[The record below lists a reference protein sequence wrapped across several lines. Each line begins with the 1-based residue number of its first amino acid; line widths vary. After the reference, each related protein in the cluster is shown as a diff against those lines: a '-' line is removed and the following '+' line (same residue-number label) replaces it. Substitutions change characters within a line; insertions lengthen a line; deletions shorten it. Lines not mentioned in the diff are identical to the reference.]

1 MKAFDWAEFLR
12 SDSCLAIQDEKTR
25 QWFVTDQASSEHTYK
40 PGALIIREGELGD
53 SIFVI
58 GSGSAE
64 ALLSVNGEPEI
75 LLSVIQRGETFG
87 EMGFFERR
95 PRSAT
100 VRAREACVVLEVKGE
115 ALRSLADTH
124 PEIGLRLLLR
134 VSERLRRMNEQMLT
148 LHLKSVETANR
159 AKDEF
164 VAMLG
169 HELRNPLG
177 AIATAIHVLDA
188 RSGPDDTSASL
199 RGIIARQ
206 THHLSRLVEDL
217 LDVSKL
223 VSGKIV
229 LTTQPEYLRDV
240 VMRALT
246 SFHEAGKASRHV
258 ISVTGAGV
266 RVQADPTRLQQVVT
280 NLLDNAVKYTPP
292 DGRVDITVA
301 SDGPDAVLTVR
312 DTGVGIG
319 PDVLPRIFDLF
330 VQGSDTMARS
340 TGGLGIGLTIVKRL
354 VALHGGSVSASSP
367 GPKQG
372 SEFVVRLP
380 RIPEGLVE
388 AQPIAAEV
396 AASRARHILVIE
408 DNTDFREGIRLL
420 LESWGHRVEEASN
433 GAQGLETVRRERP
446 EIVLIDLGLPGVDG
460 YAVARALRSAP
471 GGEALLL
478 VAITGYGR
486 ASDRRQAQEA
496 GFDAHLTK
504 PVSPSD
510 LAAILLS
517 KGALTGALYAPGAS
531 GAVVSARGKVHALP
545 GALRREGTNGGRSRA
560 DSRP

>member
-1 MKAFDWAEFLR
+1 VKAFDWAEFLR

-25 QWFVTDQASSEHTYK
+25 RWLVSDQASSEHTYE
-40 PGALIIREGELGD
+40 PGALIIRKGEGGD

-58 GSGSAE
+58 GSGSVE
-64 ALLSVNGEPEI
+64 VLLSVNGEPEI

-115 ALRSLADTH
+115 ALRRLADTH

-134 VSERLRRMNEQMLT
+134 LSERLRRMNEQMHT
-148 LHLKSVETANR
+148 LHLNSVEAANR

-206 THHLSRLVEDL
+206 THQLSRLVDGL
-217 LDVSKL
+217 LEVSKL
-223 VSGKIV
+223 VSGQIV

-246 SFHEAGKASRHV
+246 SFHEEGKASRHV

-266 RVQADPTRLQQVVT
+266 RVQGDAARLQQVVT

-292 DGRVDITVA
+292 GGRVDIMVA
-301 SDGPDAVLTVR
+301 SEGSDAVLTVR
-312 DTGVGIG
+312 DTGVGIR

-340 TGGLGIGLTIVKRL
+340 AGGLGLGLTLVKQL

-367 GPKQG
+367 GPNQG

-380 RIPEGLVE
+380 RIPDGLV
-388 AQPIAAEV
+388 
-396 AASRARHILVIE
+396 
-408 DNTDFREGIRLL
+408 
-420 LESWGHRVEEASN
+420 
-433 GAQGLETVRRERP
+433 
-446 EIVLIDLGLPGVDG
+446 
-460 YAVARALRSAP
+460 
-471 GGEALLL
+471 
-478 VAITGYGR
+478 
-486 ASDRRQAQEA
+486 
-496 GFDAHLTK
+496 
-504 PVSPSD
+504 
-510 LAAILLS
+510 
-517 KGALTGALYAPGAS
+517 
-531 GAVVSARGKVHALP
+531 
-545 GALRREGTNGGRSRA
+545 
-560 DSRP
+560 

>member
-1 MKAFDWAEFLR
+1 VKAFDWAEFLR
-12 SDSCLAIQDEKTR
+12 LDSFFAIQDEKTR
-25 QWFVTDQASSEHTYK
+25 QWLVTDQASSEHTYK

-64 ALLSVNGEPEI
+64 ALLSVGGAPEI
-75 LLSVIQRGETFG
+75 LLAVLRQGETFG

-100 VRAREACVVLEVKGE
+100 VRAYEACVVLEVKGE
-115 ALRSLADTH
+115 ALRSLADAH
-124 PEIGLRLLLR
+124 PEIGFRLLLQ
-134 VSERLRRMNEQMLT
+134 VSERLRRNNEQILT
-148 LHLKSVETANR
+148 LHLRGVEAANR

-217 LDVSKL
+217 LDVSRL
-223 VSGKIV
+223 VSGKIA

-258 ISVTGAGV
+258 ISVTAAGV
-266 RVQADPTRLQQVVT
+266 RVQGDPTRLQQVVT

-292 DGRVDITVA
+292 EGRVDITVA
-301 SDGPDAVLTVR
+301 ADGPDAVLTVR
-312 DTGVGIG
+312 DTGIGIRR
-319 PDVLPRIFDLF
+319 DVLPRIFDLF
-330 VQGSDTMARS
+330 VQESDTVARS
-340 TGGLGIGLTIVKRL
+340 AGGLGLGLTIVKRL

-367 GPKQG
+367 GPNRG

-380 RIPEGLVE
+380 RIPDGLVE

-396 AASRARHILVIE
+396 ATSRARHILIIE
-408 DNTDFREGIRLL
+408 DNTDFREGLRLL
-420 LESWGHRVEEASN
+420 LESWGHRVEEASG
-433 GAQGLETVRRERP
+433 GAKGLELVRLKRP

-460 YAVARALRSAP
+460 YAVARALRSEP

-486 ASDRRQAQEA
+486 PSDRRRAQEA
-496 GFDAHLTK
+496 GFDAHMTK
-504 PVSPSD
+504 PVSPPE

-517 KGALTGALYAPGAS
+517 EGA
-531 GAVVSARGKVHALP
+531 
-545 GALRREGTNGGRSRA
+545 
-560 DSRP
+560 

>member
-12 SDSCLAIQDEKTR
+12 SDSFLAIQDEKTR
-25 QWFVTDQASSEHTYK
+25 QWLVTDQASSEHTYE
-40 PGALIIREGELGD
+40 PGALILREGELGD

-75 LLSVIQRGETFG
+75 SLSIMRRGETFG

-100 VRAREACVVLEVKGE
+100 VRAREACVVLEIKGE
-115 ALRSLADTH
+115 ALRRLADTH

-134 VSERLRRMNEQMLT
+134 VSERLRGMNEQMLT
-148 LHLKSVETANR
+148 LHLKSVEAANR

-177 AIATAIHVLDA
+177 AITTAIHVLDA

-206 THHLSRLVEDL
+206 TRHLSRLVEDL

-240 VMRALT
+240 VMRALA

-292 DGRVDITVA
+292 DGRVDITVT
-301 SDGPDAVLTVR
+301 SEGPDAVLTVR
-312 DTGVGIG
+312 DTGVGIR
-319 PDVLPRIFDLF
+319 PEVLPRIFDLF
-330 VQGSDTMARS
+330 VQGNEPFHTC
-340 TGGLGIGLTIVKRL
+340 
-354 VALHGGSVSASSP
+354 
-367 GPKQG
+367 
-372 SEFVVRLP
+372 P
-380 RIPEGLVE
+380 R
-388 AQPIAAEV
+388 
-396 AASRARHILVIE
+396 
-408 DNTDFREGIRLL
+408 
-420 LESWGHRVEEASN
+420 
-433 GAQGLETVRRERP
+433 
-446 EIVLIDLGLPGVDG
+446 
-460 YAVARALRSAP
+460 AP
-471 GGEALLL
+471 
-478 VAITGYGR
+478 
-486 ASDRRQAQEA
+486 
-496 GFDAHLTK
+496 
-504 PVSPSD
+504 
-510 LAAILLS
+510 
-517 KGALTGALYAPGAS
+517 
-531 GAVVSARGKVHALP
+531 
-545 GALRREGTNGGRSRA
+545 
-560 DSRP
+560 

>member
-1 MKAFDWAEFLR
+1 VKAFDWAEFLR
-12 SDSCLAIQDEKTR
+12 LSSFFSIQDDEAR
-25 QWFVTDQASSEHTYK
+25 QWLVSDQASNEHRYE
-40 PGALIIREGELGD
+40 PGALIIKEGQVGD

-64 ALLSVNGEPEI
+64 ALLCVNGQPEI
-75 LLSVIQRGETFG
+75 LLSIMRRGETFG

-115 ALRSLADTH
+115 ALRSLADVQ
-124 PEIGLRLLLR
+124 PEMGFRLLLQ
-134 VSERLRRMNEQMLT
+134 VNERLRSKNEQILT
-148 LHLKSVETANR
+148 LHLKGLEASNR

-206 THHLSRLVEDL
+206 TRHLSRLVEDL

-229 LTTQPEYLRDV
+229 LNTQPEYLRDV
-240 VMRALT
+240 VMRALA

-266 RVQADPTRLQQVVT
+266 RVQGDPTRLQQVVA
-280 NLLDNAVKYTPP
+280 NLLDNALKYTPP

-301 SDGPDAVLTVR
+301 SEGPDAVLIVR
-312 DTGVGIG
+312 DTGVGIRR
-319 PDVLPRIFDLF
+319 DVIPRIFDLF

-340 TGGLGIGLTIVKRL
+340 AGGLGLGLTIVKRL

-367 GPKQG
+367 GPNQG

-388 AQPIAAEV
+388 VEPIAPEV
-396 AASRARHILVIE
+396 AASRARHILIIE
-408 DNTDFREGIRLL
+408 DNTDFREGLRLL

-433 GAQGLETVRRERP
+433 GAKGLEIVRRERP

-460 YAVARALRSAP
+460 YEVARALRSAP
-471 GGEALLL
+471 EGEALLL

-486 ASDRRQAQEA
+486 PSDRRQTKEA

-504 PVSPSD
+504 PVSPPE

-517 KGALTGALYAPGAS
+517 KGAGAAG
-531 GAVVSARGKVHALP
+531 
-545 GALRREGTNGGRSRA
+545 
-560 DSRP
+560 